1 MPENAS
7 FQGYFTEVSFDTSE
21 ENQLSFLQNSYSAW
35 SFHEPH
41 TVFPHIRPWGI
52 IIPCSLQKRVV
63 LENTTFLIHNVIR
76 IAGIIRVAGIT
87 RGRALYEEIR

>member
-1 MPENAS
+1 MTCVTKIHN
-7 FQGYFTEVSFDTSE
+7 
-21 ENQLSFLQNSYSAW
+21 
-35 SFHEPH
+35 
-41 TVFPHIRPWGI
+41 VFPHIRLPGV

-63 LENTTFLIHNVIR
+63 LENTTFLIHKVIR